1 MFTVQSTSVYTI
13 YIVVQALDDYDDT
26 GYPLHL
32 IELLAKLYAGNS
44 SLRSK

>member
-1 MFTVQSTSVYTI
+1 MTMM
-13 YIVVQALDDYDDT
+13 DT

-32 IELLAKLYAGNS
+32 IELLAKLYTVNS